1 MSGTDVQ
8 REEGFFDGT
17 GGVRLFEQKWLPS
30 FKPIGSV
37 IIIHGLVDHSSYY
50 SETASELVKRGYGV
64 YAFDLRGHGRSGGE
78 KSFVESFD
86 DYLSDLEIFRKR
98 VKEAHRDQPI
108 FLLAHSMGG
117 AIATMFVLTAK
128 PKIQGLLLS
137 GAALKVGKEVS
148 RLTKALTP
156 ALSRLAPRMRALNL
170 EINFVSRNRD
180 IVERKK
186 ADPLIDHKK
195 IPTRT
200 GAELLKT
207 INKIQA
213 NMENLT
219 IPVVIM
225 HGTADKWTNLDGSKE
240 LYSRSKSQDKTLKLY
255 EGFYHEIL
263 SDPERARVHSDVL
276 QWLGTRSN

>member
-1 MSGTDVQ
+1 MNGTDIQ
-8 REEGFFDGT
+8 REEGYFQGT

-30 FKPIGSV
+30 SKPIGTV
-37 IIIHGLVDHSSYY
+37 IIIHGLVDHSGYY
-50 SETASELVKRGYGV
+50 SETASELVRRSYGV
-64 YAFDLRGHGRSGGE
+64 YAFDLRGHGRSEGE

-86 DYLSDLEIFRKR
+86 DYLSDLEIFRNR
-98 VKEAHRDQPI
+98 VEEAQRDQRI

-117 AIATMFVLTAK
+117 AIATMFVLTGK
-128 PKIQGLLLS
+128 PRVQGLLLS

-156 ALSRLAPRMRALNL
+156 TLSRLAPRMRALNL
-170 EINFVSRNRD
+170 DNNFVSRNQD

-186 ADPLIDHKK
+186 GDPLIDHKK
-195 IPTRT
+195 IPVRT

-213 NMENLT
+213 KMEELT
-219 IPVVIM
+219 IPVLIM
-225 HGTADKWTNLDGSKE
+225 HGTADKWTNPEGSKE
-240 LYSRSKSQDKTLKLY
+240 LYSRSKSKDKTLKMY
-255 EGFYHEIL
+255 EGFFHEIL

-276 QWLGTRSN
+276 EWLGTRSN

>member
-8 REEGFFDGT
+8 REEGYFEGT

-37 IIIHGLVDHSSYY
+37 LIIHGLVDHSGYY

-64 YAFDLRGHGRSGGE
+64 YAFDLREHGRSGGE

-98 VKEAHRDQPI
+98 VEQVQRDQPI

-117 AIATMFVLTAK
+117 AIATMFVLTGK
-128 PKIQGLLLS
+128 PGIQGLLLS

-170 EINFVSRNRD
+170 DINFVSRNQD
-180 IVERKK
+180 IVARKK
-186 ADPLIDHKK
+186 ADPLIDHEK
-195 IPTRT
+195 IPIRT

-207 INKIQA
+207 ISRIQT
-213 NMENLT
+213 NMENLM
-219 IPVVIM
+219 IPVLIM

-276 QWLGTRSN
+276 EWLGTRSN